1 MKIIME
7 RANKL
12 SATNDE
18 RRQFLN
24 LRVIWDKS
32 IDRFEV
38 FKNNVEVHYG
48 QNLLRILI

>member
-1 MKIIME
+1 MKIIKE
-7 RANKL
+7 RANKM
-12 SATNDE
+12 SAANDE

-24 LRVIWDKS
+24 PHVIWDRS
-32 IDRFEV
+32 IERFEV